1 LKINQKEDYSI
12 WVNQEQYV
20 KGIHPIFI
28 PKARKLTPN
37 EPVNETERQGLRAL
51 VGSLQYAATNTRPDL
66 CSRLGYLQSKIN
78 KAKIST
84 FFEANKILHEAEVS
98 SNVTLRFVAVSDA
111 SFAPEKT
118 LDSHQGMIIMAS
130 HKDIGENKDSPVNPI
145 VWHS

>member
-1 LKINQKEDYSI
+1 MKQNAKDVVPWWDPFNMQ
-12 WVNQEQYV
+12 
-20 KGIHPIFI
+20 P
-28 PKARKLTPN
+28 LT
-37 EPVNETERQGLRAL
+37 RA
-51 VGSLQYAATNTRPDL
+51 L

-84 FFEANKILHEAEVS
+84 FFEASKILHEAEVS